1 MAQGLSSPQCAKP
14 IKVVWTQL
22 IKLVILQVKIKLS
35 SLLNDYITAIQPSG
49 KGQARLSSLQARLS
63 SLQKMP
69 MARLSSLQ
77 LLAKAIQPFFTP
89 FSSTLDHPFC
99 QASERF
105 GSIPSPVPWQHLHTL
120 ASKSMAIQPSIVQK
134 LLCLGPRLALVE
146 LCQLGSS
153 LQGLKVPGT
162 TAGPT
167 GLI

>member
-49 KGQARLSSLQARLS
+49 KGQARLSSLQ
-63 SLQKMP
+63 
-69 MARLSSLQ
+69 ARLSSLQ

>member
-1 MAQGLSSPQCAKP
+1 MITLR
-14 IKVVWTQL
+14 
-22 IKLVILQVKIKLS
+22 LS
-35 SLLNDYITAIQPSG
+35 SLQAKVRQGYPAFKRCPGKAIQPSG
-49 KGQARLSSLQARLS
+49 KAIQPSKDAHG
-63 SLQKMP
+63 
-69 MARLSSLQ
+69 
-77 LLAKAIQPFFTP
+77 KAIQPSTSCKGYPAFFHTFQLHTGSP
-89 FSSTLDHPFC
+89 FLSSFR
-99 QASERF
+99 AI